1 MTINFPNAIISFVVQ
16 KDRRGEQM
24 MATNKYLRQ
33 LANDYL
39 EKGKQ
44 RGFSE
49 QDMYDAVHDLVFGTE
64 NQKFE
69 EESLEENEKE
79 ELYRDL
85 IVKRLTKDE
94 VIYAKFP
101 SEKVLNKTVGILY
114 VIHQRAYD
122 DTNGFI
128 NQIAEHEKIKPETCK
143 CKMLSKYYGNMF
155 VGIGI
160 LVNNLVDK
168 SLWTRTPMDR
178 RRECLE
184 DMEAELFKSIAEEYY
199 ERSGRG

>member
-1 MTINFPNAIISFVVQ
+1 
-16 KDRRGEQM
+16 

-44 RGFSE
+44 RGFSN
-49 QDMYDAVHDLVFGTE
+49 QDMYEAVHDLVFGTE

-69 EESLEENEKE
+69 EESLEELEKE
-79 ELYRDL
+79 EIYRDL
-85 IVKRLTKDE
+85 MVKRLTKEE

-101 SEKVLNKTVGILY
+101 SEKVLKRTVGILY

-128 NQIAEHEKIKPETCK
+128 RQVAEHEKIRVETCK

-155 VGIGI
+155 VGLGI
-160 LVNNLVDK
+160 LVNNLVAK
-168 SLWTRTPMDR
+168 TLWTNTPMDR
-178 RRECLE
+178 RRGCLE
-184 DMEAELFKSIAEEYY
+184 DMEAELFKDIAEEYY
-199 ERSGRG
+199 TRSGRG